1 MSNVDAERKVAST
14 LGGPMDRNEALGEG
28 WVRGIVVDFDNV
40 DLSIARR
47 RLDCKGKDLGIRR
60 CAVETE
66 GTEGGGMTLEGLA
79 DVPRL
84 GEELH
89 VSTNAT
95 SGVRCDTNQAGP
107 ALVIVGNVVDD
118 LIVLHSGLDAIRYKW
133 ATAYLELFLAIKDLA
148 RRNSVLRV
156 QYIPVIYSLCAD
168 ERKGSLADPPPEL
181 NVLLMAVGLQAF
193 LGLKVE

>member
-1 MSNVDAERKVAST
+1 MDAEREVTSS
-14 LGGPMDRNEALGEG
+14 LGGPVDWNETLREG
-28 WVRGIVVDFDNV
+28 WVCGVVVDFNDV
-40 DLSIARR
+40 DLGFASR
-47 RLDCKGKDLGIRR
+47 RLHSEGEDLCIGR
-60 CAVETE
+60 CTVKSE
-66 GTEGGGMTLEGLA
+66 GTEGSSMTLEGLA

-133 ATAYLELFLAIKDLA
+133 APAYLELFLAIKDLA